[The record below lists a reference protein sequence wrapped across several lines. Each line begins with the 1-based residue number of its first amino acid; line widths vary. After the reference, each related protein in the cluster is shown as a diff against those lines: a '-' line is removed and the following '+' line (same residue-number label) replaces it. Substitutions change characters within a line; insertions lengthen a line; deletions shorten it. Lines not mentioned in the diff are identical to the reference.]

1 MSDCPEDWE
10 CRFLVCRHCRGGI
23 THPREAIGGFVVPV
37 TELHDKTPEDI
48 AHWRYE
54 CGRGETLTVFEVMDV
69 DSRVRAWL
77 FDIEWRREA
86 RELNDLLGV

>member
-1 MSDCPEDWE
+1 
-10 CRFLVCRHCRGGI
+10 
-23 THPREAIGGFVVPV
+23 VPV
-37 TELHDKTPEDI
+37 ETLMDTTPEEI
-48 AHWRYE
+48 ASRRYE
-54 CGRGETLTVFEVMDV
+54 CGMGETLTVFEVMDV